1 MKISSLLAEI
11 AVGAVERERVSLVT
25 LALRLPGGIGTRRYF
40 ILIFAASSSIVSARK
55 KKKKKPASS
64 RVRPLEGSAI

>member
-1 MKISSLLAEI
+1 LLI
-11 AVGAVERERVSLVT
+11 ALT
-25 LALRLPGGIGTRRYF
+25 LSLPGGIGTFRHF

-55 KKKKKPASS
+55 RKKKKPASSS